1 MLVVLL
7 ATASILASVARA
19 GPGWQCNG
27 PDYIALP
34 AATKL
39 DHIWENCAD
48 DQSSAPWMSMLE
60 IGEIMFE
67 SMCPT
72 FNSEGDQMPLG
83 WTGNVRQKYIHT
95 VGAVGKV
102 EWVDMG
108 GHPYTGI
115 FQGASQGIARLSLA
129 QEPSPDALNTAPGM
143 GLKFLRDGVDS
154 ANLVAM
160 FDVAGQE
167 SWNFFENIFTAH
179 IPEVSGPLVFLG
191 AKFYTATNNIRQ
203 VGVSNWAM
211 FGEDGKEV
219 ANPVFPY
226 RLRFQ
231 PTGEIEFSDEYVHEF
246 TEDLKSIPAD
256 SVLYNILA
264 LDQPEELGGVEAQIG
279 QLVLRSEMITS
290 LWGDQ
295 WLYIRHDDEAHD
307 LVLKPEWN
315 QYTPQF
321 GPFFEND
328 PTQSSKC
335 PYSRNV

>member
-1 MLVVLL
+1 
-7 ATASILASVARA
+7 
-19 GPGWQCNG
+19 
-27 PDYIALP
+27 
-34 AATKL
+34 
-39 DHIWENCAD
+39 
-48 DQSSAPWMSMLE
+48 
-60 IGEIMFE
+60 
-67 SMCPT
+67 
-72 FNSEGDQMPLG
+72 
-83 WTGNVRQKYIHT
+83 
-95 VGAVGKV
+95 
-102 EWVDMG
+102 
-108 GHPYTGI
+108 
-115 FQGASQGIARLSLA
+115 
-129 QEPSPDALNTAPGM
+129 
-143 GLKFLRDGVDS
+143 
-154 ANLVAM
+154 
-160 FDVAGQE
+160 
-167 SWNFFENIFTAH
+167 
-179 IPEVSGPLVFLG
+179 
-191 AKFYTATNNIRQ
+191 
-203 VGVSNWAM
+203 M

-219 ANPVFPY
+219 ENPVFPY

-231 PTGEIEFSDEYVHEF
+231 VSQTHLNQSHLCLQPTGEIDFSDEYVHEF

-279 QLVLRSEMITS
+279 QLVLRSVFYFSLPFSGENKSKCRSEMITS

>member
-1 MLVVLL
+1 L
-7 ATASILASVARA
+7 
-19 GPGWQCNG
+19 
-27 PDYIALP
+27 
-34 AATKL
+34 
-39 DHIWENCAD
+39 
-48 DQSSAPWMSMLE
+48 
-60 IGEIMFE
+60 
-67 SMCPT
+67 
-72 FNSEGDQMPLG
+72 
-83 WTGNVRQKYIHT
+83 
-95 VGAVGKV
+95 
-102 EWVDMG
+102 
-108 GHPYTGI
+108 
-115 FQGASQGIARLSLA
+115 
-129 QEPSPDALNTAPGM
+129 
-143 GLKFLRDGVDS
+143 
-154 ANLVAM
+154 
-160 FDVAGQE
+160 
-167 SWNFFENIFTAH
+167 
-179 IPEVSGPLVFLG
+179 
-191 AKFYTATNNIRQ
+191 
-203 VGVSNWAM
+203 
-211 FGEDGKEV
+211 
-219 ANPVFPY
+219 
-226 RLRFQ
+226 Q

>member
-1 MLVVLL
+1 
-7 ATASILASVARA
+7 
-19 GPGWQCNG
+19 
-27 PDYIALP
+27 
-34 AATKL
+34 
-39 DHIWENCAD
+39 
-48 DQSSAPWMSMLE
+48 
-60 IGEIMFE
+60 
-67 SMCPT
+67 
-72 FNSEGDQMPLG
+72 
-83 WTGNVRQKYIHT
+83 
-95 VGAVGKV
+95 
-102 EWVDMG
+102 
-108 GHPYTGI
+108 
-115 FQGASQGIARLSLA
+115 
-129 QEPSPDALNTAPGM
+129 
-143 GLKFLRDGVDS
+143 
-154 ANLVAM
+154 
-160 FDVAGQE
+160 
-167 SWNFFENIFTAH
+167 
-179 IPEVSGPLVFLG
+179 
-191 AKFYTATNNIRQ
+191 
-203 VGVSNWAM
+203 M

-219 ANPVFPY
+219 ENPVFPY

-231 PTGEIEFSDEYVHEF
+231 PTGEIDFSDEYVHEF

>member
-1 MLVVLL
+1 MFLALF
-7 ATASILASVARA
+7 ATASILASLARA

-39 DHIWENCAD
+39 EHIWENCAD
-48 DQSSAPWMSMLE
+48 DQTSAPWLSMLE

-67 SMCPT
+67 DMCPT
-72 FNSEGDQMPLG
+72 FNTEGDQLPLG
-83 WTGNVRQKYIHT
+83 WLGNVRQKYIHT
-95 VGAVGKV
+95 VGTVGKV
-102 EWVDMG
+102 EWVDLG

-115 FQGASQGIARLSLA
+115 FQGASHGIARLSLA
-129 QEPSPDALNTAPGM
+129 QEPSPPAPGTAPGM

-167 SWNFFENIFTAH
+167 SWNFFENIFTTH

-203 VGVSNWAM
+203 V
-211 FGEDGKEV
+211 
-219 ANPVFPY
+219 
-226 RLRFQ
+226 RLRRQQLIAGGCEQLGDVRRGRGRGGEPSLPLSASIPGFSKKHISTSSYLCLQ
-231 PTGEIEFSDEYVHEF
+231 PTGEIDFSDEYVRPF

-264 LDQPEELGGVEAQIG
+264 MDQPKELGGVETQIG
-279 QLVLRSEMITS
+279 QLVLRSTFCFFIS
-290 LWGDQ
+290 L
-295 WLYIRHDDEAHD
+295 LFKIAAER
-307 LVLKPEWN
+307 KP
-315 QYTPQF
+315 
-321 GPFFEND
+321 
-328 PTQSSKC
+328 
-335 PYSRNV
+335 

>member
-1 MLVVLL
+1 MGPFRLLVSETRASRRLEGKRIRMSFALV

-34 AATKL
+34 AVTKL
-39 DHIWENCAD
+39 DQIWENCAA
-48 DQSSAPWMSMLE
+48 DQTSAPWLSMLE

-67 SMCPT
+67 DMCPT
-72 FNSEGDQMPLG
+72 FNTEGDQLLLG
-83 WTGNVRQKYIHT
+83 WLGNVRQKYIHT
-95 VGAVGKV
+95 VGTVGKV
-102 EWVDMG
+102 EWVDLG

-115 FQGASQGIARLSLA
+115 FQGASHGIARLSL
-129 QEPSPDALNTAPGM
+129 
-143 GLKFLRDGVDS
+143 FLRDGVDS

-167 SWNFFENIFTAH
+167 SWNLFENIFTTH
-179 IPEVSGPLVFLG
+179 IP
-191 AKFYTATNNIRQ
+191 Q

-211 FGEDGKEV
+211 YGEDGAEV

-231 PTGEIEFSDEYVHEF
+231 PTGEIDFSDEYVRPF

-264 LDQPEELGGVEAQIG
+264 LDQPKELGGVETQIG

-335 PYSRNV
+335 PYGRNV